1 MRGSLND
8 VPVTLEAPEVTIR
21 ETEWGG
27 LHVGFETY
35 KETLDLAPLLKS
47 LPDDRCQCPHWGYVI
62 KGRMRVIYADREE
75 VIEAGDAYYLA
86 PGHIPI
92 LEAGTQV
99 VEFSPAE
106 EYGKTAE
113 VAVRN
118 YEALQ
123 ASA

>member
-27 LHVGFETY
+27 FHVGFETY
-35 KETLDLAPLLKS
+35 KETLDLTPLLKS

-86 PGHIPI
+86 PGHVPI
-92 LEAGTQV
+92 LESGTQV

-106 EYGKTAE
+106 EYSKTAE

-118 YEALQ
+118 FEALQ